1 MHLTKYNVGNKKR
14 LLVKV
19 LTAIVLITIIVNQVV
34 WLNNMYIL
42 HQRECKID
50 ADQATQQAVSMELAE
65 RSEIVGGYSVYSH
78 NITSPNDTSRF
89 FTKNVVT
96 EDSTYTFTIDKNDPN
111 TMPKIVQ
118 FVLKTHLPL
127 DLDKLCAIFKERMP
141 EKYDVEDVYF
151 DYLDLKNNLLIKTNK
166 PEDIST
172 TLYVR
177 TDTIPLDIIDSIGVV
192 GYIKNSQ
199 MTILNNMRTQ
209 LILSFLLIVIG
220 FFSLFYISRSFI
232 FQWKTEKMR
241 QDSVNAMTHEF
252 KRPISSAVAMV
263 SVIPF
268 YLEKKENEK
277 VLDYVRSVEIDLNKL
292 TQYTKRI
299 QQISNNEKE
308 NVLLDKTDI
317 DIVPFFET
325 LPKRYGVSDENQ
337 RKIWVNLKVSTF
349 AKTMYVDLLHF
360 SNVMDNLVENAIKYT
375 VKPTVTID
383 IHVTDTTDG
392 LKVSVK
398 DNGIGISSSDKKY
411 IFDKFYR
418 VKRKET
424 KNKIGLGLG
433 LTYVKSIIEAHG
445 GDISVNSKLHE
456 GSEFI
461 ILLKG

>member
-1 MHLTKYNVGNKKR
+1 M
-14 LLVKV
+14 
-19 LTAIVLITIIVNQVV
+19 
-34 WLNNMYIL
+34 
-42 HQRECKID
+42 
-50 ADQATQQAVSMELAE
+50 
-65 RSEIVGGYSVYSH
+65 
-78 NITSPNDTSRF
+78 
-89 FTKNVVT
+89 VT